1 MSDLFTRGERWW
13 WYVCVCVCAREREKT
28 KREVRRQRGSLFVF
42 LRVESIEAD
51 FLFQASSE

>member
-1 MSDLFTRGERWW
+1 MIYLHVGKGGGGM
-13 WYVCVCVCAREREKT
+13 YVCVCAREREKT